1 MAKKKKAQ
9 SAKSLDPVEPYTGE
23 APEGEAGMHGPS
35 PLLEDGQIPDR
46 ELSIPEKQELSEEL
60 ARPELIGVRSFWDQS
75 VASGL
80 SPERLA
86 AILQNTKRGDL
97 RAFLELAEEMEERDL
112 HYLSVLSTRKRQV
125 ARLQASIEA
134 DKARGVDKRVAEA
147 VRDLVEAP
155 AFRGLMKSMMDAFG
169 KGYSVTEI
177 MWAQED
183 GLLKPVA
190 YVWRDPKYFTFD
202 YVSRTE
208 TRLAEFGTIDGAP
221 LPPAKFVVHKPEIK
235 SGIPIRGGYA
245 WLCAWSWLFKQFSL
259 KDWMTF
265 LDVYGMPLRLGK
277 YHAGASAEDKRK
289 LLQAVSRIA
298 VDAAAIIPETMM
310 IEFLEAKG
318 YADKPFAAF
327 AEYLDKQMSKA
338 ILGQTMTTD
347 GQAGGLAQAKV
358 HDEVRIDILE
368 DDADEAAITVNRD
381 VIRWFV
387 QINYGASAKAPW
399 VKFPVA
405 EPQDIKTKSDAIAK
419 LVGVGL
425 EVSQAEVRGIVG
437 LREPIEGEKLLRP
450 PAAPQAEPDGDEDE
464 DESGEADPVASNRAR
479 AHRCSCGCGRPLR
492 LAHNAAATAT
502 QPDVVDEIGEDEA
515 ADWEAQ
521 LGPFVEQIEAE
532 LEAAAS
538 FEDFEARLDRLAGRM
553 NLDPLLKRLM
563 VSAMKARGFGQSSG
577 PGGRLDA

>member
-1 MAKKKKAQ
+1 MARDKKKKRKEQTAP
-9 SAKSLDPVEPYTGE
+9 LDPMQPRVGE
-23 APEGEAGMHGPS
+23 APEGEVGMHGPS

-46 ELSIPEKQELSEEL
+46 ELSLPEVEELSEEL

-86 AILQNTKRGDL
+86 SILQNTKRGDL
-97 RAFLELAEEMEERDL
+97 RSFLELAEEMEERDL
-112 HYLSVLSTRKRQV
+112 HYLAVLSTRKRQV
-125 ARLQASIEA
+125 ARLKPSIEEG
-134 DKARGVDKRVAEA
+134 ARNVDKRIVDA
-147 VRDLVEAP
+147 VRELVAAP
-155 AFRGLMKSMMDAFG
+155 AWRSLMKSMVDAFG
-169 KGYSVTEI
+169 KGFSVTEI
-177 MWAQED
+177 MWAVDD

-208 TRLAEFGTIDGAP
+208 ARIAVLGAIDGAA

-265 LDVYGMPLRLGK
+265 LDVYGMPLRVGK
-277 YHAGASAEDKRK
+277 YHPGATAEDKRK

-298 VDAAAIIPETMM
+298 VDAAAIIPETMV

-318 YADKPFAAF
+318 YADKPFATF
-327 AEYLDKQMSKA
+327 ADYLDKQISKA

-368 DDADEAAITVNRD
+368 DDAEEAELTVNRD

-387 QINYGASAKAPW
+387 QINFGAGAKAPW

-405 EPQDIKTKSDAIAK
+405 EPQDIAVKSTAIAT
-419 LVGVGL
+419 LVNVGL
-425 EVSQAEVRGIVG
+425 EVAQAEAREIVG
-437 LREPIEGEKLLRP
+437 LREPAEGEKLLRAAAKGAAQE
-450 PAAPQAEPDGDEDE
+450 PAPDTSQAERMAATNAQG
-464 DESGEADPVASNRAR
+464 
-479 AHRCSCGCGRPLR
+479 RCACGCGRPLR
-492 LAHNAAATAT
+492 LAHNASAPATE
-502 QPDVVDEIGEDEA
+502 PDVVDAIGEDEA
-515 ADWEAQ
+515 DEWEAQ
-521 LGPFVEQIEAE
+521 LGPIVEQVEAE
-532 LEAAAS
+532 LAQATG
-538 FEDFEARLDRLAGRM
+538 FDDFLARLDRLAGKLK
-553 NLDPLLKRLM
+553 LDPLAKRLM
-563 VSAMKARGFGQSSG
+563 ISAMKARGFGEGSG
-577 PGGRLDA
+577 PGGRLDG